1 MLPGQITVYEHSE
14 HSQPNTLAK
23 SRGESL
29 ERTAVLLGIEI
40 LEIGGK
46 YLKFKGLVESIDV
59 FH

>member
-1 MLPGQITVYEHSE
+1 MYEHSE

-29 ERTAVLLGIEI
+29 ERIAVLLVIEI

-46 YLKFKGLVESIDV
+46 SLKFKGLVESIDV